1 MLFGLKKTDK
11 KEEIKDT
18 TIVSKEYIELNIPKE
33 NNSDEYNEF
42 NPWDYIRVVNAR
54 GEPEYQAHEDEKV
67 IIAYRANPIL
77 GNKHPMKN
85 KSLQERERVIKAFEK
100 DLEEDLVNRGPIW
113 HVLQEIAQDIIDN
126 KQKIALECWCMPCDC
141 HASRYVPVIVKMIEE
156 KLALSKS
163 NLNKPKI

>member
-11 KEEIKDT
+11 KEETKDT
-18 TIVSKEYIELNIPKE
+18 TIASKEYIELNIPKE
-33 NNSDEYNEF
+33 DNVKNTEF

-54 GEPEYQAHEDEKV
+54 GELEYQAHEDEKV

-85 KSLQERERVIKAFEK
+85 KSLQERDRVIKAFEK
-100 DLEEDLVNRGPIW
+100 DLEEDLAIQGPIW
-113 HVLQEIAQDIIDN
+113 RVLQEIAKDIIDN

-141 HASRYVPVIVKMIEE
+141 HASRYVPIIVKMLEE
-156 KLALSKS
+156 KLTISK
-163 NLNKPKI
+163 NNANKPKI

>member
-11 KEEIKDT
+11 KEETKDT

-33 NNSDEYNEF
+33 DNVKNTEF

-54 GEPEYQAHEDEKV
+54 GEPEYQAHDDEKV

-100 DLEEDLVNRGPIW
+100 DLAEDLVIQGPIW
-113 HVLQEIAQDIIDN
+113 QMLQDIAQDIIDN

-156 KLALSKS
+156 KLNLSKNNS
-163 NLNKPKI
+163 NKLKI